1 MASRHAVD
9 HLARCHLLSNALAA
23 ETACPLRAGPEGTPY
38 EAGCF
43 VFDLFFPQQYPA
55 VPPLMHFDTNGQ
67 GRVRMNPNLYA
78 DGKV

>member
-1 MASRHAVD
+1 MQLQLRD
-9 HLARCHLLSNALAA
+9 YLLDATL
-23 ETACPLRAGPEGTPY
+23 CGAGPEGTPY
-38 EAGCF
+38 EGGCF

-78 DGKV
+78 DGKVSSVHWSTAASQP